1 MCLLIAAFGVELP
14 SFCHF
19 VIKLEEQSE
28 KNGAKLLFPEL
39 FEKYSDEMCL
49 LIATFG
55 IYLSSS
61 CHFVI
66 KIEERSEK
74 KWCKTPLSRPL

>member
-1 MCLLIAAFGVELP
+1 MYLSAI
-14 SFCHF
+14 SHF
-19 VIKLEEQSE
+19 VIKVGERSE

-39 FEKYSDEMCL
+39 FEKCFLEMCL

-55 IYLSSS
+55 VYLSSF

-66 KIEERSEK
+66 KIDERSKENGAKLLFTELFEK
-74 KWCKTPLSRPL
+74 YFHEMCL